1 MTKRL
6 LLILTVLALT
16 ISGLLVWS
24 LSRHTSTDMEVVP
37 SDQGERGS
45 QAEYIER
52 IFASN
57 APWKEYQDPSGK
69 ITFSY
74 PEGLFNIDDVIT
86 DYRSGARY
94 LVEERPTVGEDGV
107 CDALGDIDCAIEAW
121 PQQYAN
127 FEAALEGREVYRVG
141 YESFSV
147 AQQVRTI
154 GGKRFVVNV
163 NQGLNGWCEIVYSYR
178 TPTMHVLFGAY
189 ICDDPAIDRDKWS
202 GPIVDED
209 ERLKGENMLNGT
221 KRSSSTRIK
230 MEAIERVLATLERDG
245 LTSKSFSSTI
255 FPGLSFTYPETYQV
269 EDGGLSRSVVSIK
282 KGNSARIEVFR
293 EDPTSERVFGFGD
306 ENPTREELDGYV
318 PKQILK
324 KAGFDVWVY
333 YREGDVGIKQDLQE
347 IVSSVRLESQP

>member
-6 LLILTVLALT
+6 LLILTVLALA

-24 LSRHTSTDMEVVP
+24 FSRRTPPPIGVMP

-45 QAEYIER
+45 QAEYVER
-52 IFASN
+52 IFARN
-57 APWKEYQDPSGK
+57 APWKEYQDPSGR

-86 DYRSGARY
+86 DYRSGVRY

-107 CDALGDIDCAIEAW
+107 CDALADIDCDIVAW

-178 TPTMHVLFGAY
+178 TPTVHVLFGAY
-189 ICDDPAIDRDKWS
+189 ICDDSPINQDKWLGS
-202 GPIVDED
+202 VVDED
-209 ERLKGENMLNGT
+209 ERIKVENILNGT
-221 KRSSSTRIK
+221 NRSSSTRIK
-230 MEAIERVLATLERDG
+230 MEAIERVLATLERDA

-255 FPGLSFTYPETYQV
+255 FPGLSFTHPETYQV

-282 KGNSARIEVFR
+282 KGDRARIEVFH

-306 ENPTREELDGYV
+306 ESPTREELDGYV
-318 PKQILK
+318 PKQMLK

-333 YREGDVGIKQDLQE
+333 YREGDIGIKQELQE
-347 IVSSVRLESQP
+347 IVGSMRLESRS